1 MITRVNPYFP
11 AINKGVA
18 HRGLVTPGFPN
29 TTGAWLWFSDT
40 QRVISADDEK
50 RGGWLQL
57 VQVTPRL
64 PRRLQ
69 VQVVGIDTFVC
80 TPAAAGEKEPELIPV
95 HDQLQR
101 TPVY

>member
-40 QRVISADDEK
+40 QRVISADS
-50 RGGWLQL
+50 
-57 VQVTPRL
+57 
-64 PRRLQ
+64 
-69 VQVVGIDTFVC
+69 
-80 TPAAAGEKEPELIPV
+80 EKEPEPIPV
-95 HDQLQR
+95 HDQLRR